1 LSSPGYRA
9 YDHVLH
15 GAVSSTVQLEIHTP
29 KDAGCDARRDKGFHF
44 EILASRNDRREFD
57 S

>member
-1 LSSPGYRA
+1 LN
-9 YDHVLH
+9 H

-44 EILASRNDRREFD
+44 EILAFPCPPIQQNGKCC
-57 S
+57 

>member
-1 LSSPGYRA
+1 LN
-9 YDHVLH
+9 H